1 MKHTEKPKYSVR
13 QNVCFMVRTA
23 WETRRRVL
31 LLCVVLAAIQVA
43 LNLAQLY
50 IAPEIL
56 AKVEQGAP
64 VRELVQT
71 IGFFTAVLFL
81 LQGAAAYCEAVRM
94 PGEIDVRCAIIR
106 MISRKN
112 GETSYPNVHDSKI
125 LKLEE
130 QTQRATSGN
139 DDAAEHIWHT
149 LTELLANLGGFAV
162 YLLLLC
168 RLSRFLILLVVLTA
182 AADFFVSHYINEWE
196 YRHRDEREQYDKEL
210 HYFLDKPRQVQLAKE
225 IRVFGLAPWLR
236 ELREKSLRALAAFI
250 TRREK
255 TCLWANAAD
264 VVLTLMRNG
273 IAYAYL
279 IRQTLVQ
286 GWPASTFLLYFTA
299 VSGAAAWVTGILTQ
313 YSQLHKESIDL
324 SRVQEYLHI
333 PEPFRFAGG
342 LQPPA
347 ADGYELRLENVSF
360 RYPGT
365 DKDILK
371 QMNLTIRPGERLAVV
386 GLNGAGKTTMVMLLC
401 GFYDPTE
408 GRVLLNGQDIREFD
422 RGAYYRLFSAV
433 FQGFSILDTT
443 IAECVAQTAE
453 NIDREKVERCL
464 AQAGLTQAIAQF
476 PQGINTHFGRDVY
489 LDGVQL
495 SGGQTQ
501 RLMLARA
508 LYKDGPVL
516 ILDEPTAALDPIAEN
531 DIYQKYSD
539 MTAGK
544 TSVFISH
551 RLASTRFCDR
561 ILFIADGGIAEEGTH
576 QELLAKGGAYAQL
589 FAVQSRYYQ
598 EGGVQDAEES

>member
-23 WETRRRVL
+23 WQTRRRVL
-31 LLCVVLAAIQVA
+31 LLCVVLAAVQVA

-106 MISRKN
+106 MISRKSS
-112 GETSYPNVHDSKI
+112 ETSYPNVHDSKI

-130 QTQRATSGN
+130 QTQRAINSN

-236 ELREKSLRALAAFI
+236 ELREKSLRALAAFVA
-250 TRREK
+250 RREK

-313 YSQLHKESIDL
+313 CSQLHKESIDL
-324 SRVQEYLHI
+324 SRIQEYLHI

-422 RGAYYRLFSAV
+422 RSAYYRLFSAV

-516 ILDEPTAALDPIAEN
+516 ILDEPTAALDPLAEN

-576 QELLAKGGAYAQL
+576 QELLAKGGAYAEL

-598 EGGVQDAEES
+598 EGGVQNAEES

>member
-1 MKHTEKPKYSVR
+1 MKHTEKPKYGIR

-23 WETRRRVL
+23 WEKRRQVL
-31 LLCVVLAAIQVA
+31 LLCVVLAAVQVA

-56 AKVEQGAP
+56 VKVEQGAP
-64 VRELVQT
+64 VRELLQT

-106 MISRKN
+106 MMSRKSS
-112 GETSYPNVHDSKI
+112 ETSYPNVHDSKI

-130 QTQRATSGN
+130 QAQRAASGN
-139 DDAAEHIWHT
+139 DDAAEHIWRT

-182 AADFFVSHYINEWE
+182 AADFFVSHYISEWE
-196 YRHRDEREQYDKEL
+196 YRHRGEREQYDKEL
-210 HYFLDKPRQVQLAKE
+210 YYFLDKPRQVQLAKE

-279 IRQTLVQ
+279 IRQTLVH

-299 VSGAAAWVTGILTQ
+299 VSGAATWVTGILTQ
-313 YSQLHKESIDL
+313 CNQLHKESIDL
-324 SRVQEYLHI
+324 SKIQEYLHI

-342 LQPPA
+342 AQPPI

-365 DKDILK
+365 EKDIIK

-408 GRVLLNGQDIREFD
+408 GRVLLNGQDIRAFD
-422 RGAYYRLFSAV
+422 RSAYYRLFSAV

-453 NIDREKVERCL
+453 SIDREKVERCL
-464 AQAGLTQAIAQF
+464 AQAGLTEAIAQF
-476 PQGINTHFGRDVY
+476 PQGVNTHFGRDVY

-508 LYKDGPVL
+508 LYKDGPIL

-598 EGGVQDAEES
+598 EGGAQDEEEG

>member
-1 MKHTEKPKYSVR
+1 
-13 QNVCFMVRTA
+13 
-23 WETRRRVL
+23 
-31 LLCVVLAAIQVA
+31 
-43 LNLAQLY
+43 
-50 IAPEIL
+50 
-56 AKVEQGAP
+56 
-64 VRELVQT
+64 
-71 IGFFTAVLFL
+71 
-81 LQGAAAYCEAVRM
+81 M

-106 MISRKN
+106 MISRKS

-130 QTQRATSGN
+130 QAQRATSGN
-139 DDAAEHIWHT
+139 DDAAEHIWRT

-162 YLLLLC
+162 YLLLFS

-182 AADFFVSHYINEWE
+182 AADFFVSHYISEWE

-210 HYFLDKPRQVQLAKE
+210 HYFLTQPRQIQLAKD
-225 IRVFGLAPWLR
+225 IRVFGLVPWLR
-236 ELREKSLRALAAFI
+236 ELREKSMKALSAFI
-250 TRREK
+250 ARRER
-255 TCLWANAAD
+255 TYLWANVAD
-264 VVLTLMRNG
+264 VALTLLRNG

-279 IRQTLVQ
+279 IRQTLVH

-299 VSGAAAWVTGILTQ
+299 VSGAASWVTGILTQ
-313 YSQLHKESIDL
+313 CSQLHKESIDL
-324 SRVQEYLHI
+324 SKIQEYLNI
-333 PEPFRFAGG
+333 PEPFRFEGG
-342 LQPPA
+342 VQPPA

-360 RYPGT
+360 HYPGT
-365 DKDILK
+365 ERDILRHID
-371 QMNLTIRPGERLAVV
+371 LTIHPGEKLAVV

-422 RGAYYRLFSAV
+422 RSAYYRLFSAV

-443 IAECVAQTAE
+443 IAECVAQTTE
-453 NIDREKVERCL
+453 HIDRVKVDHCL
-464 AQAGLTQAIAQF
+464 AQAGLTEAIAKF
-476 PQGINTHFGRDVY
+476 PQGVDTHFGREVY

-508 LYKDGPVL
+508 LYKDGPILV
-516 ILDEPTAALDPIAEN
+516 LDEPTAALDPIAEN

-576 QELLAKGGAYAQL
+576 KELLAKGGAYAEL

-598 EGGVQDAEES
+598 EGGVQDEEES

>member
-23 WETRRRVL
+23 WEKRRRVL
-31 LLCVVLAAIQVA
+31 LLCVVLAAVQVA

-56 AKVEQGAP
+56 AKVEQGTP

-106 MISRKN
+106 MISRKSS
-112 GETSYPNVHDSKI
+112 ETSYPNVHDSKI

-130 QTQRATSGN
+130 QTQRAINSN

-508 LYKDGPVL
+508 LYKDGPIL

-576 QELLAKGGAYAQL
+576 QELLAKGGAYAEL

>member
-1 MKHTEKPKYSVR
+1 MKYKEKPKYSIR

-23 WETRRRVL
+23 WEKRRRIL
-31 LLCVVLAAIQVA
+31 ILCIVIAAIQVA
-43 LNLAQLY
+43 LNLVQLY
-50 IAPEIL
+50 VTPEIL
-56 AKVEQGAP
+56 TKVEHGAP
-64 VRELVQT
+64 VWELLKT
-71 IGFFTAVLFL
+71 IGFFTAALFF
-81 LQGAAAYCEAVRM
+81 LQGAAAYCDAIRM
-94 PGEIDVRCAIIR
+94 PAEIDVRCAIVR
-106 MISRKN
+106 MISRKSS
-112 GETSYPNVHDSKI
+112 ETSYPNVHDPKI
-125 LKLEE
+125 LKLEN
-130 QTQRATSGN
+130 QAQRATSGN
-139 DDAAEHIWHT
+139 DDAAEHIWRT

-162 YLLLLC
+162 YLLLL
-168 RLSRFLILLVVLTA
+168 LSRLNLFLILLVILTA
-182 AADFFVSHYINEWE
+182 TADFFVSHYIGEWE
-196 YRHRDEREQYDKEL
+196 YRHREERENYDKEL
-210 HYFLDKPRQVQLAKE
+210 YYFLDQPRQVRLAKE

-236 ELREKSLRALAAFI
+236 ELRDKSMKALSAFI

-255 TCLWANAAD
+255 TYLRANAAD
-264 VVLTLMRNG
+264 VALTLLRNG

-279 IRQTLVQ
+279 IRQTLAQ
-286 GWPASTFLLYFTA
+286 DWSASTFLLYLTA
-299 VSGAAAWVTGILTQ
+299 VSGAATWVTGILTQ
-313 YSQLHKESIDL
+313 CNQLHKESIDL
-324 SRVQEYLHI
+324 SKIQEYLNI
-333 PEPFRFAGG
+333 PEPFSFEGG
-342 LQPPA
+342 AQPPA
-347 ADGYELRLENVSF
+347 ANGYELRLENVSF
-360 RYPGT
+360 RYPDT
-365 DKDILK
+365 KKDILK
-371 QMNLTIRPGERLAVV
+371 QMNLTIHPGEKLAVV

-408 GRVLLNGQDIREFD
+408 GRVLLNRQDIREFD
-422 RGAYYRLFSAV
+422 RRQYYDLFSAV

-453 NIDREKVERCL
+453 NIDTEKVNRCL
-464 AQAGLTQAIAQF
+464 AKAGLTETVSKF
-476 PQGINTHFGRDVY
+476 PHGVNTHFGRDVY

-508 LYKDGPVL
+508 LYKDGPIL

-576 QELLAKGGAYAQL
+576 QELMAKGGAYAEL

-598 EGGVQDAEES
+598 EGGMQDEE

>member
-1 MKHTEKPKYSVR
+1 MKHTEKPKYSIR

-23 WETRRRVL
+23 WEKRRRVL

-56 AKVEQGAP
+56 VKVEQGAP

-236 ELREKSLRALAAFI
+236 ELREKSLRALAAFVV
-250 TRREK
+250 RREK

-264 VVLTLMRNG
+264 VVLTFMRNG

-313 YSQLHKESIDL
+313 CSQLHKESIDL

-408 GRVLLNGQDIREFD
+408 GRVLLNGQDIRKFD
-422 RGAYYRLFSAV
+422 RSAYYRLFSAV

-576 QELLAKGGAYAQL
+576 QELLAKGGAYAEL

-598 EGGVQDAEES
+598 EGGVQNAEEG

>member
-23 WETRRRVL
+23 WQTRRRVL
-31 LLCVVLAAIQVA
+31 LLCVVLAAVQVA

-106 MISRKN
+106 MISRKSS
-112 GETSYPNVHDSKI
+112 ETSYPNVHDAKI

-130 QTQRATSGN
+130 QTQRAINSN

-236 ELREKSLRALAAFI
+236 ELREKSLRALAAFVA
-250 TRREK
+250 RREK
-255 TCLWANAAD
+255 TCLRANAAD
-264 VVLTLMRNG
+264 VVLTLVRNG

-313 YSQLHKESIDL
+313 CSQLHKESIDL

-333 PEPFRFAGG
+333 PEPFRFEGD

-422 RGAYYRLFSAV
+422 RSAYYRLFSAV

-464 AQAGLTQAIAQF
+464 AQAGLTQVIAQF

-561 ILFIADGGIAEEGTH
+561 ILFIADGGIAEEGNH
-576 QELLAKGGAYAQL
+576 QELLAKGGAYAEL

-598 EGGVQDAEES
+598 EGGVQNAEEG

>member
-23 WETRRRVL
+23 WQTRRRVL
-31 LLCVVLAAIQVA
+31 LLCVVLAAVQVA

-64 VRELVQT
+64 VRELMQT

-196 YRHRDEREQYDKEL
+196 YRHRDERERYDKEL

-236 ELREKSLRALAAFI
+236 ELREKSLRALAAFVA
-250 TRREK
+250 RREK

-279 IRQTLVQ
+279 IRQTLVH

-313 YSQLHKESIDL
+313 CSQLHKESIDL

-408 GRVLLNGQDIREFD
+408 GRVLLNGQDIRAFD
-422 RGAYYRLFSAV
+422 RSAYYRLFSAV

-508 LYKDGPVL
+508 LYKDGPIL

-576 QELLAKGGAYAQL
+576 QELLAKGGAYAEL
-589 FAVQSRYYQ
+589 FAVQSHYYQ
-598 EGGVQDAEES
+598 EGGVQNAEEG

>member
-1 MKHTEKPKYSVR
+1 MKHREKPKYSVL
-13 QNVCFMVRTA
+13 QNVCFMVRVA
-23 WETRRRVL
+23 WQKRKRVL
-31 LLCVVLAAIQVA
+31 LLCVVTAVLQVA
-43 LNLAQLY
+43 LNLTQLY
-50 IAPEIL
+50 ITPEIL
-56 AKVEQGAP
+56 TKVEQGVP
-64 VRELVQT
+64 VGELLTT
-71 IGFFTAVLFL
+71 IGLFTAALSL
-81 LQGAAAYCEAVRM
+81 LQAAAAYCDAVRM
-94 PGEIDVRCAIIR
+94 PAEIDVRCAVIR

-112 GETSYPNVHDSKI
+112 CETSYPNVHDAKI

-130 QTQRATSGN
+130 QAQRTTSGN

-149 LTELLANLGGFAV
+149 LTDLLANLGGFAV
-162 YLLLLC
+162 YLLLFC

-182 AADFFVSHYINEWE
+182 AADFFVSRYIGEWE
-196 YRHRDEREQYDKEL
+196 YRHREEREKYDKEL
-210 HYFLDKPRQVQLAKE
+210 YYFLTQPRQVRLAKD

-236 ELREKSLRALAAFI
+236 ELREKSMRALAAFVA
-250 TRREK
+250 RREK
-255 TCLWANAAD
+255 TYLWVNAAD

-279 IRQTLVQ
+279 IRQTLVH
-286 GWPASTFLLYFTA
+286 GWSASTFLLYFTA

-313 YSQLHKESIDL
+313 CSQLHKESIDL
-324 SRVQEYLHI
+324 SKTQEYLNI
-333 PEPFRFAGG
+333 PEPFQFAGG
-342 LQPPA
+342 AQPPA

-365 DKDILK
+365 EKDILR
-371 QMNLTIRPGERLAVV
+371 QINLTIHPGEKLAVV

-422 RGAYYRLFSAV
+422 RRAYYRLFSAV

-443 IAECVAQTAE
+443 IAECVAQTSE
-453 NIDREKVERCL
+453 SIDREKVDRCL
-464 AQAGLTQAIAQF
+464 AQAGLTEAIARF
-476 PQGINTHFGRDVY
+476 PQGMDTHFGRDVY

-508 LYKDGPVL
+508 LYKDGPILV
-516 ILDEPTAALDPIAEN
+516 LDEPTAALDPLAEN

-539 MTAGK
+539 MTEGK

-589 FAVQSRYYQ
+589 FAVQSRYYR
-598 EGGVQDAEES
+598 EGGAQDEPEN

>member
-1 MKHTEKPKYSVR
+1 MKYREKPKYSIR

-23 WETRRRVL
+23 WEKRRRVL
-31 LLCVVLAAIQVA
+31 ILCIVIAAIQVA
-43 LNLAQLY
+43 LNLVQLY
-50 IAPEIL
+50 VTPEIL
-56 AKVEQGAP
+56 TKVEHGAP
-64 VRELVQT
+64 VWELSKT
-71 IGFFTAVLFL
+71 IGFFTAALFF
-81 LQGAAAYCEAVRM
+81 LQGAAAYCDAIRM
-94 PGEIDVRCAIIR
+94 PAEIDVRSAIVR
-106 MISRKN
+106 MISRKSS
-112 GETSYPNVHDSKI
+112 ETSYPNVHDPKI
-125 LKLEE
+125 LKLEN
-130 QTQRATSGN
+130 QAQRATSGN
-139 DDAAEHIWHT
+139 DDAAEHIWRT
-149 LTELLANLGGFAV
+149 LTDLLANLGGFAV
-162 YLLLLC
+162 YLLLLS
-168 RLSRFLILLVVLTA
+168 RLNLFLILLVILTA
-182 AADFFVSHYINEWE
+182 TADFFVSHYISEWE
-196 YRHRDEREQYDKEL
+196 YRHREERENYDKEL
-210 HYFLDKPRQVQLAKE
+210 YYFLDQPRQVRLAKE

-236 ELREKSLRALAAFI
+236 ELRDKSMKALSAFI

-255 TCLWANAAD
+255 TYLRANAAD
-264 VVLTLMRNG
+264 VALTLLRNG

-279 IRQTLVQ
+279 IRQTLAQ
-286 GWPASTFLLYFTA
+286 GWSASTFLLYLTA
-299 VSGAAAWVTGILTQ
+299 VSGAATWVTGILTQ
-313 YSQLHKESIDL
+313 CNQLHKESIDL
-324 SRVQEYLHI
+324 SKIQEYLNV
-333 PEPFRFAGG
+333 PEPFQFEGG
-342 LQPPA
+342 AQPPA
-347 ADGYELRLENVSF
+347 ASGYELRLENVSF
-360 RYPGT
+360 RYPDT
-365 DKDILK
+365 EKDILK
-371 QMNLTIRPGERLAVV
+371 QMNLTIHPGEKLAVV

-422 RGAYYRLFSAV
+422 RRQYYRLFSAV

-453 NIDREKVERCL
+453 NIDIEKVSRAL
-464 AQAGLTQAIAQF
+464 ARAGLTETIAKF
-476 PQGINTHFGRDVY
+476 PHGVNTHFGRDVY

-508 LYKDGPVL
+508 LYKDGPIL

-576 QELLAKGGAYAQL
+576 QELMAKGGAYAEL

-598 EGGVQDAEES
+598 EGGTQGEEEN

>member
-23 WETRRRVL
+23 WQTRRRVL
-31 LLCVVLAAIQVA
+31 LLCVVLAAVQVA

-106 MISRKN
+106 MISRKSS
-112 GETSYPNVHDSKI
+112 ETSYPNVHDAKI

-130 QTQRATSGN
+130 QTQRAINSN

-236 ELREKSLRALAAFI
+236 ELREKSLRALAAFVA
-250 TRREK
+250 RREK

-313 YSQLHKESIDL
+313 CSQLHKESIDL

-422 RGAYYRLFSAV
+422 RSAYYRLFSAV

-508 LYKDGPVL
+508 LYKDGPIL

-576 QELLAKGGAYAQL
+576 QELLAKGGAYAEL

-598 EGGVQDAEES
+598 EGGVQNAEEG

>member
-1 MKHTEKPKYSVR
+1 MKYREKPNYNVR

-23 WETRRRVL
+23 WDKRRRVL
-31 LLCVVLAAIQVA
+31 FLCIVIAAIQVA
-43 LNLAQLY
+43 LNLVQLY
-50 IAPEIL
+50 VTPEIL
-56 AKVEQGAP
+56 TKVEQG
-64 VRELVQT
+64 VSVGELLTT
-71 IGFFTAVLFL
+71 IGLFTAALFL
-81 LQGAAAYCEAVRM
+81 LQGAAAYCDAIRM

-112 GETSYPNVHDSKI
+112 CETSYPNVHDSRI

-130 QTQRATSGN
+130 QAQLATSGN
-139 DDAAEHIWHT
+139 DDAAEHIWRT
-149 LTELLANLGGFAV
+149 LTELLTSFGGFAV
-162 YLLLLC
+162 YLLLLS
-168 RLSRFLILLVVLTA
+168 RLNYFLVLLVVLTA
-182 AADFFVSHYINEWE
+182 ATDFFISNYINEWE
-196 YRHRDEREQYDKEL
+196 YRHREEREQYDKEL
-210 HYFLDKPRQVQLAKE
+210 RYFLTQPRQVRLAKE
-225 IRVFGLAPWLR
+225 ICVFGLAPWFR
-236 ELREKSLRALAAFI
+236 ELREKSMKALYGFI
-250 TRREK
+250 ARRERNY
-255 TCLWANAAD
+255 LWANVAD
-264 VVLTLMRNG
+264 VALTLLRNG

-279 IRQTLVQ
+279 IQQTLIQ
-286 GWPASTFLLYFTA
+286 GWSASTFLLYFTA
-299 VSGAAAWVTGILTQ
+299 VSGAASWVTGILTQ
-313 YSQLHKESIDL
+313 CSQLHKESINL
-324 SRVQEYLHI
+324 SKIQEYLNV
-333 PEPFRFAGG
+333 PEPFQFAGG
-342 LQPPA
+342 AQPATA
-347 ADGYELRLENVSF
+347 AGYELRLENVSF

-365 DKDILK
+365 EKDILK
-371 QMNLTIRPGERLAVV
+371 HMDLTIHPGEKLAVV

-422 RGAYYRLFSAV
+422 RGAYYQLFSAV

-443 IAECVAQTAE
+443 IAECVAQTTE
-453 NIDREKVERCL
+453 HIDRVKVDHCL
-464 AQAGLTQAIAQF
+464 AQAGLTETIAKF
-476 PQGINTHFGRDVY
+476 PQGVDTHFGREVY

-508 LYKDGPVL
+508 LYKDGPILV
-516 ILDEPTAALDPIAEN
+516 LDEPTAALDPIAEN

-576 QELLAKGGAYAQL
+576 KELLAKGGAYAEL

-598 EGGVQDAEES
+598 EGGVQDEEES

>member
-31 LLCVVLAAIQVA
+31 LLCVVLAAVQVA

-106 MISRKN
+106 MISRKSS
-112 GETSYPNVHDSKI
+112 ETSYPNVHDSKI

-130 QTQRATSGN
+130 QTQRAINSN

-313 YSQLHKESIDL
+313 CSQLHKESIDL

-333 PEPFRFAGG
+333 PESFRFEGG
-342 LQPPA
+342 LQPPD

-408 GRVLLNGQDIREFD
+408 GRVLLNGQDIRAFD
-422 RGAYYRLFSAV
+422 RSAYYRLFSAV

-464 AQAGLTQAIAQF
+464 AQAGLTEAIAQF
-476 PQGINTHFGRDVY
+476 PQGVNTHFGRDVY

-508 LYKDGPVL
+508 LYKDGPIL

-598 EGGVQDAEES
+598 EGGAQDEEEG

>member
-23 WETRRRVL
+23 WQTRRRVL
-31 LLCVVLAAIQVA
+31 LLCVVLAAVQVA

-94 PGEIDVRCAIIR
+94 PGEIDVRCAVIR
-106 MISRKN
+106 MISRKSS
-112 GETSYPNVHDSKI
+112 ETSYPNVHDSKI

-130 QTQRATSGN
+130 QTQRAINSN

-210 HYFLDKPRQVQLAKE
+210 HYFLDKPRQVRLAKE

-236 ELREKSLRALAAFI
+236 ELREKSLRALAAFVA
-250 TRREK
+250 RREK

-299 VSGAAAWVTGILTQ
+299 VSGAAAWVTGILSQ
-313 YSQLHKESIDL
+313 CSQLHKESIDL

-371 QMNLTIRPGERLAVV
+371 QMDLTIRPGERLAVV

-408 GRVLLNGQDIREFD
+408 GRVLLNGQDIRAFD
-422 RGAYYRLFSAV
+422 RSAYYRLFSAV

-508 LYKDGPVL
+508 LYKDGPIL

-576 QELLAKGGAYAQL
+576 QELLAKGGAYAEL

-598 EGGVQDAEES
+598 EGGVQNAEEG

>member
-23 WETRRRVL
+23 WQTRRRVL
-31 LLCVVLAAIQVA
+31 LLCVVLAAVQVA

-106 MISRKN
+106 MISRKSS
-112 GETSYPNVHDSKI
+112 ETSYPNVHDSKI

-130 QTQRATSGN
+130 QTQRAINSN

-236 ELREKSLRALAAFI
+236 ELREKSLRALAAFVA
-250 TRREK
+250 RREK

-313 YSQLHKESIDL
+313 CSQLHKESIDL

-333 PEPFRFAGG
+333 PEPFRFEGG

-371 QMNLTIRPGERLAVV
+371 QMDLTIRPGERLAVV

-516 ILDEPTAALDPIAEN
+516 ILDEPTAALDPLAEN

-576 QELLAKGGAYAQL
+576 QELLAKGGAYAEL

-598 EGGVQDAEES
+598 EGGVQNAEES

>member
-23 WETRRRVL
+23 WQTRRRVL
-31 LLCVVLAAIQVA
+31 LLCVVLAAVQVA

-236 ELREKSLRALAAFI
+236 ELREKSLRALAAFVA
-250 TRREK
+250 RREK

-313 YSQLHKESIDL
+313 CSQLHKESIDL

-422 RGAYYRLFSAV
+422 RSAYYRLFSAV

-576 QELLAKGGAYAQL
+576 QELLAKGGAYAEL

-598 EGGVQDAEES
+598 EGGVQNAEEG

>member
-1 MKHTEKPKYSVR
+1 MKHREKPKYSVL
-13 QNVCFMVRTA
+13 QNVCFMVRVA
-23 WETRRRVL
+23 WQKRKRVL
-31 LLCVVLAAIQVA
+31 LLCVVTAVLQVA
-43 LNLAQLY
+43 LNLTQLY
-50 IAPEIL
+50 ITPEIL
-56 AKVEQGAP
+56 TKVEQGVP
-64 VRELVQT
+64 VGELLTT
-71 IGFFTAVLFL
+71 IGLFTAALFL
-81 LQGAAAYCEAVRM
+81 LQAAAAYCDAVRM
-94 PGEIDVRCAIIR
+94 PAEIDVRCAVIR

-112 GETSYPNVHDSKI
+112 CETSYPNVHDAKI

-130 QTQRATSGN
+130 QAQRTTSGN

-149 LTELLANLGGFAV
+149 LSDLLANLDGFAV
-162 YLLLLC
+162 YLLLFC

-182 AADFFVSHYINEWE
+182 AADFFVSRYIGEWE
-196 YRHRDEREQYDKEL
+196 YRHREEREKYDKEL
-210 HYFLDKPRQVQLAKE
+210 YYFLTQPRQVRLAKD

-236 ELREKSLRALAAFI
+236 ELREKSMRALAAFVA
-250 TRREK
+250 RREK
-255 TCLWANAAD
+255 TYLWVNAAD

-286 GWPASTFLLYFTA
+286 GWSASTFLLYFTA
-299 VSGAAAWVTGILTQ
+299 VSGAASWVTGILTQ
-313 YSQLHKESIDL
+313 CSQLHKESIDL
-324 SRVQEYLHI
+324 SKTQEYLNI
-333 PEPFRFAGG
+333 PEPFQFAGG
-342 LQPPA
+342 AQPPA

-365 DKDILK
+365 EKDILR
-371 QMNLTIRPGERLAVV
+371 QINLTIHPGEKLAVV

-422 RGAYYRLFSAV
+422 RRAYYRLFSAV

-443 IAECVAQTAE
+443 IAECVAQTSE
-453 NIDREKVERCL
+453 SIDREKVDRCL
-464 AQAGLTQAIAQF
+464 AQAGLTEAIARF
-476 PQGINTHFGRDVY
+476 PQGMDTHFGRDVY

-508 LYKDGPVL
+508 LYKDGPILV
-516 ILDEPTAALDPIAEN
+516 LDEPTAALDPLAEN

-589 FAVQSRYYQ
+589 FAVQSRYYR
-598 EGGVQDAEES
+598 EGGAQDEPEN

>member
-23 WETRRRVL
+23 WQTRRRVL
-31 LLCVVLAAIQVA
+31 LLCAVLAAVQVA

-236 ELREKSLRALAAFI
+236 ELREKSLRALAAFVA
-250 TRREK
+250 RREK

-313 YSQLHKESIDL
+313 CSQLHKESIDL

-422 RGAYYRLFSAV
+422 RSAYYRLFSAV

-443 IAECVAQTAE
+443 IAE
-453 NIDREKVERCL
+453 
-464 AQAGLTQAIAQF
+464 
-476 PQGINTHFGRDVY
+476 
-489 LDGVQL
+489 
-495 SGGQTQ
+495 
-501 RLMLARA
+501 
-508 LYKDGPVL
+508 
-516 ILDEPTAALDPIAEN
+516 
-531 DIYQKYSD
+531 
-539 MTAGK
+539 
-544 TSVFISH
+544 
-551 RLASTRFCDR
+551 
-561 ILFIADGGIAEEGTH
+561 
-576 QELLAKGGAYAQL
+576 
-589 FAVQSRYYQ
+589 
-598 EGGVQDAEES
+598 

>member
-23 WETRRRVL
+23 WQTRRRVL

-106 MISRKN
+106 MISRKSS
-112 GETSYPNVHDSKI
+112 ETSYPNVHDAKI

-130 QTQRATSGN
+130 QTQRAINSN

-236 ELREKSLRALAAFI
+236 ELREKSLRALAAFVA
-250 TRREK
+250 RREK

-313 YSQLHKESIDL
+313 CSQLHKESIDL

-333 PEPFRFAGG
+333 PEPFRFEGG

-422 RGAYYRLFSAV
+422 RSAYYRLFSAV

-508 LYKDGPVL
+508 LYKDGPIL
-516 ILDEPTAALDPIAEN
+516 ILDEPTAALDPLAEN

-561 ILFIADGGIAEEGTH
+561 ILFIAGGGIAEEGTH
-576 QELLAKGGAYAQL
+576 QELLAKGGAYAEL

-598 EGGVQDAEES
+598 EGGVQDAEEG

>member
-23 WETRRRVL
+23 WQTRRRVL
-31 LLCVVLAAIQVA
+31 LLCVVLAAVQVA

-112 GETSYPNVHDSKI
+112 SETSYPNVHDAKI

-236 ELREKSLRALAAFI
+236 ELREKSLRALAAFVA
-250 TRREK
+250 RREK

-313 YSQLHKESIDL
+313 CSQLHKESIDL

-371 QMNLTIRPGERLAVV
+371 QMNLTIHPGERLAVV

-422 RGAYYRLFSAV
+422 RSAYYRLFSAV

-464 AQAGLTQAIAQF
+464 AQAGLTHAIAKF

-576 QELLAKGGAYAQL
+576 QELLAKGGAYAEL

-598 EGGVQDAEES
+598 EGGVQNAEEG

>member
-23 WETRRRVL
+23 WQTSRWVL

-56 AKVEQGAP
+56 VKVEQGAP

-71 IGFFTAVLFL
+71 IGFFAAVLFV

-94 PGEIDVRCAIIR
+94 PGEIDVRCAVIR

-236 ELREKSLRALAAFI
+236 ELREKSLRALAAFVA
-250 TRREK
+250 RREK

-313 YSQLHKESIDL
+313 CSQLHKESIDL

-422 RGAYYRLFSAV
+422 RSAYYRLFSAV

-508 LYKDGPVL
+508 LYKDGPIL
-516 ILDEPTAALDPIAEN
+516 ILDEPTAALDPLAEN

-576 QELLAKGGAYAQL
+576 QELLAKGGAYAEL

>member
-23 WETRRRVL
+23 WEKRRRVL

-56 AKVEQGAP
+56 VKVEQGAP

-182 AADFFVSHYINEWE
+182 AADFFVSHYIGEWE

-210 HYFLDKPRQVQLAKE
+210 YYFLDKPRQVQLAKE

-264 VVLTLMRNG
+264 VVLALMRNG

-313 YSQLHKESIDL
+313 CSQLHKESIDL

-333 PEPFRFAGG
+333 PEPFRFEGG

-365 DKDILK
+365 EKDILK

-422 RGAYYRLFSAV
+422 RSAYYRLFSAV

-508 LYKDGPVL
+508 LYKDGPIL

-576 QELLAKGGAYAQL
+576 QELLAKGGAYAEL

-598 EGGVQDAEES
+598 EGGVQNAEES

>member
-31 LLCVVLAAIQVA
+31 LLCVVLAAVQVA

-56 AKVEQGAP
+56 AKVEQGAT

-94 PGEIDVRCAIIR
+94 PGEIDVRCAVIR

-182 AADFFVSHYINEWE
+182 AADFFVSHYIGEWE
-196 YRHRDEREQYDKEL
+196 YRHRDERERYDKEL

-313 YSQLHKESIDL
+313 CSQLHKESIDL

-333 PEPFRFAGG
+333 PEPFRFEGG

-365 DKDILK
+365 EKDIIK

-422 RGAYYRLFSAV
+422 RSAYYRLFSAV

-508 LYKDGPVL
+508 LYKDGPIL

-539 MTAGK
+539 MTAGNAH
-544 TSVFISH
+544 V
-551 RLASTRFCDR
+551 R
-561 ILFIADGGIAEEGTH
+561 
-576 QELLAKGGAYAQL
+576 
-589 FAVQSRYYQ
+589 
-598 EGGVQDAEES
+598 

>member
-1 MKHTEKPKYSVR
+1 MKHREKPEYSVL
-13 QNVCFMVRTA
+13 QNVCFMVRVA
-23 WETRRRVL
+23 WQKRKRVL
-31 LLCVVLAAIQVA
+31 LLCVVTAVLQVA
-43 LNLAQLY
+43 LNLTQLY
-50 IAPEIL
+50 ITPEIL
-56 AKVEQGAP
+56 TKVEQGVP
-64 VRELVQT
+64 VGQLLAT
-71 IGFFTAVLFL
+71 IGLFTAALFL
-81 LQGAAAYCEAVRM
+81 LQAAAAYCDAVRM
-94 PGEIDVRCAIIR
+94 PAEIDVRCAVIR

-112 GETSYPNVHDSKI
+112 CETSYPNVHDAKI

-130 QTQRATSGN
+130 QAQRTTSGN

-149 LTELLANLGGFAV
+149 LTDLLANLGGFAV
-162 YLLLLC
+162 YLLLFC

-182 AADFFVSHYINEWE
+182 AADFFVSRYIGEWE
-196 YRHRDEREQYDKEL
+196 YRHREEREKYDKEL
-210 HYFLDKPRQVQLAKE
+210 YYFLTQPRQVRLAKD

-236 ELREKSLRALAAFI
+236 ELREKSMRALAAFVA
-250 TRREK
+250 RREK
-255 TCLWANAAD
+255 TYLWVNAAD

-286 GWPASTFLLYFTA
+286 GWSASTFLLYFTA

-313 YSQLHKESIDL
+313 CSQLHKESIDL
-324 SRVQEYLHI
+324 SKTQEYLNI
-333 PEPFRFAGG
+333 PEPFQFAGG
-342 LQPPA
+342 AQPPA

-365 DKDILK
+365 EKDILR
-371 QMNLTIRPGERLAVV
+371 QINLTIHPGEKLAVV

-422 RGAYYRLFSAV
+422 RRAYYRLFSAV

-443 IAECVAQTAE
+443 IAECVAQTTE
-453 NIDREKVERCL
+453 NIDREKVDRCL
-464 AQAGLTQAIAQF
+464 AQAGLTETIARF
-476 PQGINTHFGRDVY
+476 PQGMDTHFGRDVY

-508 LYKDGPVL
+508 LYKDGSILV
-516 ILDEPTAALDPIAEN
+516 LDEPTAALDPLAEN

-544 TSVFISH
+544 TAVFISH

-589 FAVQSRYYQ
+589 FAVQSRYYR
-598 EGGVQDAEES
+598 EGGAQDEPEN

>member
-31 LLCVVLAAIQVA
+31 LLCVVLAAVQVA

-94 PGEIDVRCAIIR
+94 PGEIDVRCAVIR

-182 AADFFVSHYINEWE
+182 AADFFVSHYIGEWE
-196 YRHRDEREQYDKEL
+196 YRHRDERERYDKEL

-313 YSQLHKESIDL
+313 CSQLHKESIDL

-333 PEPFRFAGG
+333 PEPFRFEGG

-365 DKDILK
+365 EKDIIK

-422 RGAYYRLFSAV
+422 RSAYYRLFSAV

-508 LYKDGPVL
+508 LYKDGPIL

-539 MTAGK
+539 MTAGNAH
-544 TSVFISH
+544 V
-551 RLASTRFCDR
+551 R
-561 ILFIADGGIAEEGTH
+561 
-576 QELLAKGGAYAQL
+576 
-589 FAVQSRYYQ
+589 
-598 EGGVQDAEES
+598 

>member
-31 LLCVVLAAIQVA
+31 LLCVVLAAVQVA

-56 AKVEQGAP
+56 AKVEQGAT

-94 PGEIDVRCAIIR
+94 PGEIDVRCAVIR

-182 AADFFVSHYINEWE
+182 AADFFVSHYIGEWE
-196 YRHRDEREQYDKEL
+196 YRHRDERERYDKEL

-313 YSQLHKESIDL
+313 CSQLHKESIDL

-365 DKDILK
+365 EKDILK

-422 RGAYYRLFSAV
+422 RSAYYRLFSAV

-508 LYKDGPVL
+508 LYKDGPIL

-561 ILFIADGGIAEEGTH
+561 ILFIAGGGIAEEGTH
-576 QELLAKGGAYAQL
+576 QELLAKGGAYAEL

-598 EGGVQDAEES
+598 EGGVQDAEEG

>member
-23 WETRRRVL
+23 WQTRRRVL
-31 LLCVVLAAIQVA
+31 LLCAVLAAVQVA

-236 ELREKSLRALAAFI
+236 ELREKSLRALAAFVV
-250 TRREK
+250 RREK

-264 VVLTLMRNG
+264 VVLTFMRNG

-313 YSQLHKESIDL
+313 CSQLHKESIDL

-408 GRVLLNGQDIREFD
+408 GRVLLNGQDIRKFD
-422 RGAYYRLFSAV
+422 RSAYYRLFSAV

-576 QELLAKGGAYAQL
+576 QELLAKGGAYAEL

-598 EGGVQDAEES
+598 EGGVQNAEEG

>member
-1 MKHTEKPKYSVR
+1 MKYREKPKYSIR

-23 WETRRRVL
+23 WKKRRRVL
-31 LLCVVLAAIQVA
+31 ILCIVIAAIQVA
-43 LNLAQLY
+43 LNLVQLY
-50 IAPEIL
+50 VTPEIL
-56 AKVEQGAP
+56 TKVEHGAP
-64 VRELVQT
+64 VWELLKT
-71 IGFFTAVLFL
+71 IGFFTAALFF
-81 LQGAAAYCEAVRM
+81 LQGAAAYCDAIRM
-94 PGEIDVRCAIIR
+94 PAEIDVRCAIVR
-106 MISRKN
+106 MISRKSS
-112 GETSYPNVHDSKI
+112 ETSYPNVHDPKI
-125 LKLEE
+125 LKLEN
-130 QTQRATSGN
+130 QAQRATSGN
-139 DDAAEHIWHT
+139 DDAAEHIWRT

-162 YLLLLC
+162 YLLLLS
-168 RLSRFLILLVVLTA
+168 RLNLFLILLVILTA
-182 AADFFVSHYINEWE
+182 TADFFVSHYIGEWE
-196 YRHRDEREQYDKEL
+196 YRHREERENYDKEL
-210 HYFLDKPRQVQLAKE
+210 YYFLDQPRQVRLAKE

-236 ELREKSLRALAAFI
+236 ELRDKSMKALSAFI

-255 TCLWANAAD
+255 TYLRANAAD
-264 VVLTLMRNG
+264 VALTLLRNG

-279 IRQTLVQ
+279 IRQTLAQ
-286 GWPASTFLLYFTA
+286 DWSASTFLLYLTA
-299 VSGAAAWVTGILTQ
+299 VSGAATWVTGILTQ
-313 YSQLHKESIDL
+313 CNQLHKESIDL
-324 SRVQEYLHI
+324 SKIQEYLNI
-333 PEPFRFAGG
+333 PEPFSFEGG
-342 LQPPA
+342 AQPPA
-347 ADGYELRLENVSF
+347 ANGYELRLENVSF
-360 RYPGT
+360 RYPDT
-365 DKDILK
+365 KKDILK
-371 QMNLTIRPGERLAVV
+371 QMNLTIHPGEKLAVV

-422 RGAYYRLFSAV
+422 RRQYYDLFSAV

-453 NIDREKVERCL
+453 NIDTEKVNRCL
-464 AQAGLTQAIAQF
+464 AKAGLTETVSKF
-476 PQGINTHFGRDVY
+476 PHGVNTHFGRDVY

-508 LYKDGPVL
+508 LYKDGPIL

-576 QELLAKGGAYAQL
+576 QELMAKGGAYAEL

-598 EGGVQDAEES
+598 EGGMQDEE

>member
-23 WETRRRVL
+23 WQTSRWVL

-56 AKVEQGAP
+56 VKVEQGAP

-106 MISRKN
+106 MISRKSS
-112 GETSYPNVHDSKI
+112 ETSYPNVHDAKN

-130 QTQRATSGN
+130 QTQRAINSN

-149 LTELLANLGGFAV
+149 LTGLLANLGGFAV

-236 ELREKSLRALAAFI
+236 ELREKSLRALAAFVA
-250 TRREK
+250 RREK

-264 VVLTLMRNG
+264 VVLALMRNG

-279 IRQTLVQ
+279 IRQTLVH

-313 YSQLHKESIDL
+313 CSQLHKESIDL

-333 PEPFRFAGG
+333 PEPFRFEGG

-422 RGAYYRLFSAV
+422 RSAYYRLFSAV

-508 LYKDGPVL
+508 LYKDGPIL
-516 ILDEPTAALDPIAEN
+516 ILDEPTAALDPLAEN

-576 QELLAKGGAYAQL
+576 QELLAKGGAYAEL

-598 EGGVQDAEES
+598 EGGVQNAEEG

>member
-23 WETRRRVL
+23 WQTRRRVL
-31 LLCVVLAAIQVA
+31 LLCVVLAAVQVA

-71 IGFFTAVLFL
+71 IGFFTAVFFL

-313 YSQLHKESIDL
+313 CSQLHKESIDL

-333 PEPFRFAGG
+333 PEPFRFEGG

-365 DKDILK
+365 EKDIIK

-422 RGAYYRLFSAV
+422 RSAYYRLFSAV

-508 LYKDGPVL
+508 LYKDGPIL

-598 EGGVQDAEES
+598 EGGVQNAEES

>member
-31 LLCVVLAAIQVA
+31 LLCVVLAAVQVA

-106 MISRKN
+106 MISRKSS
-112 GETSYPNVHDSKI
+112 ETSYPNVHDSKI

-130 QTQRATSGN
+130 QTQRAINSN

-313 YSQLHKESIDL
+313 CSQLHKESIDL

-333 PEPFRFAGG
+333 PEPFRFEGG

-365 DKDILK
+365 NKDILK

-408 GRVLLNGQDIREFD
+408 GRVLLNGQDIRVFD
-422 RGAYYRLFSAV
+422 RSAYYRLFSAV

-576 QELLAKGGAYAQL
+576 QELLAKGGAYAEL

-598 EGGVQDAEES
+598 EGGVQNAEEG

>member
-31 LLCVVLAAIQVA
+31 LLCVVLAAVQVA

-56 AKVEQGAP
+56 VKVEQGAP

-71 IGFFTAVLFL
+71 IGFFAAVLFV

-94 PGEIDVRCAIIR
+94 PGEIDVRCAVIR

-236 ELREKSLRALAAFI
+236 ELREKSLRALAAFVA
-250 TRREK
+250 RREK

-313 YSQLHKESIDL
+313 CSQLHKESIDL

-422 RGAYYRLFSAV
+422 RSAYYRLFSAV

-508 LYKDGPVL
+508 LYKDGPIL
-516 ILDEPTAALDPIAEN
+516 ILDEPTAALDPLAEN

-576 QELLAKGGAYAQL
+576 QELLAKGGAYAEL

-598 EGGVQDAEES
+598 EGGVQNAEEG

>member
-23 WETRRRVL
+23 WQTRRRVL
-31 LLCVVLAAIQVA
+31 LLCVVLAAVQVA

-106 MISRKN
+106 MISRKSS
-112 GETSYPNVHDSKI
+112 ETSYPNVHDSKI

-130 QTQRATSGN
+130 QTQRAINSN

-210 HYFLDKPRQVQLAKE
+210 HYFLDKPRQVRLAKE

-236 ELREKSLRALAAFI
+236 ELREKSLRALAAFVA
-250 TRREK
+250 RREK

-313 YSQLHKESIDL
+313 CSQLHKESIDL

-422 RGAYYRLFSAV
+422 RSAYYRLFSAV

-508 LYKDGPVL
+508 LYKDGPIL

-576 QELLAKGGAYAQL
+576 QELLAKGGAYAEL
-589 FAVQSRYYQ
+589 FSVQSRYYQ
-598 EGGVQDAEES
+598 EGGVQNAEES

>member
-23 WETRRRVL
+23 WQTSRWVL

-56 AKVEQGAP
+56 VKVEQGAP

-71 IGFFTAVLFL
+71 IGFFAAVLFV

-94 PGEIDVRCAIIR
+94 PGEIDVRCAVIR

-236 ELREKSLRALAAFI
+236 ELREKSLRALAAFVA
-250 TRREK
+250 RREK

-313 YSQLHKESIDL
+313 CSQLHKESIDL

-422 RGAYYRLFSAV
+422 RSAYYRLFSAV

-576 QELLAKGGAYAQL
+576 QELLAKGGAYAEL

-598 EGGVQDAEES
+598 EGGVQNAEEG